1 MNDSNAV
8 SAAVSIL
15 SVETIGV
22 RTQQILQAAY
32 DGKISGLR
40 IYPERLQTAVD
51 WASAEIEKNHPDHQI
66 PPLGCWRQFEAGAM
80 DRWGMLAG
88 ARGFQSAEEMLRSA
102 GDLAVLSAVM
112 DVALRPEWTFV
123 EPISGHAFDGALGRA
138 LAALTMFA
146 AGTFSAEPDDPLRV
160 DAHALIR
167 LEEAEIAAGLQLSE
181 SEDSSEISQLTALL
195 RRLGETIG
203 LRPDLFE
210 LKDEVRPG
218 CLLQNL
224 STQSTDGVLHAPD
237 IVEGLLDGL
246 SPLWQGGAMLDE
258 VILGDTWRHTSSMQ
272 AITASDL
279 VPFHLPTLAI
289 FYSFIEPLAWVGLSV
304 GDLEAIP
311 GLANLEHAALFLACG
326 AVEFETDTPETS
338 EKQAVEL
345 RAITLGL
352 LSELAKRLRSELDA
366 DETSLPLTCV
376 QEGGTLPAGRAI
388 ARENPEAW
396 RKASKIL
403 GDGGVFWLPFRA

>member
-1 MNDSNAV
+1 M
-8 SAAVSIL
+8 

-32 DGKISGLR
+32 DGKVSGLR
-40 IYPERLQTAVD
+40 IYPERLQTAVN
-51 WASAEIEKNHPDHQI
+51 WASAEIEMNYPDHQI
-66 PPLGCWRQFEAGAM
+66 PPLGCWRQFESGAM

-88 ARGFQSAEEMLRSA
+88 ARCFQSAEEMLKSA

-112 DVALRPEWTFV
+112 DVALPPDWTFV
-123 EPISGHAFDGALGRA
+123 EPISGDVFDGALGRS

-146 AGTFSAEPDDPLRV
+146 AGTFSAEPHDPLRV
-160 DAHALIR
+160 DAHALVR
-167 LEEAEIAAGLQLSE
+167 LEEAEIADGLQLNE
-181 SEDSSEISQLTALL
+181 LEDSSEISQLTALL

-210 LKDEVRPG
+210 LNDEVRPG

-224 STQSTDGVLHAPD
+224 SAQSTDGVLKATD
-237 IVEGLLDGL
+237 IVDGLLDGL

-258 VILGDTWRHTSSMQ
+258 VILGDTWQHTSSMQ
-272 AITASDL
+272 AMSVSDL
-279 VPFHLPTLAI
+279 VPFHLPALAI

-304 GDLEAIP
+304 SDLETVS

-326 AVEFETDTPETS
+326 VIEFETDTSETS
-338 EKQAVEL
+338 HKQAVEL
-345 RAITLGL
+345 RAMTLCL

-388 ARENPEAW
+388 ARKNPEAW

>member
-1 MNDSNAV
+1 MSDSNTV

-15 SVETIGV
+15 SVETAVV

-32 DGKISGLR
+32 DGKIIGLR
-40 IYPERLQTAVD
+40 IHPERLQTAVS
-51 WASAEIEKNHPDHQI
+51 WAAAEVEKNYPDHQI
-66 PPLGCWRQFEAGAM
+66 PPLGCWRHFETGEI

-88 ARGFQSAEEMLRSA
+88 ARGFETAEEMLRSA

-112 DVALRPEWTFV
+112 DVALRPDWTFV
-123 EPISGHAFDGALGRA
+123 EPVSGVAFEGALGRS
-138 LAALTMFA
+138 LATLAMFT
-146 AGTFSAEPDDPLRV
+146 AGTFSAEPNDPLRV

-167 LEEAEIAAGLQLSE
+167 LEEAEIADGVQLTE
-181 SEDSSEISQLTALL
+181 LEDGSEISQLTALL

-210 LKDEVRPG
+210 LEDEIRPG

-224 STQSTDGVLHAPD
+224 SLQETDGILKASN
-237 IVEGLLDGL
+237 IVDGLLDGL

-258 VILGDTWRHTSSMQ
+258 VILGDTWQHEG
-272 AITASDL
+272 ALKVGLASDL
-279 VPFHLPTLAI
+279 VPFHLPALAI
-289 FYSFIEPLAWVGLSV
+289 FYSLIEPLAWVGLSV
-304 GDLEAIP
+304 DDLEAVP

-326 AVEFETDTPETS
+326 AIEFETDTSETS
-338 EKQAVEL
+338 ETQALEL
-345 RAITLGL
+345 RASTLGL
-352 LSELAKRLRSELDA
+352 LSELAQKLRDKLDA
-366 DETSLPLTCV
+366 DETSLPMTCV
-376 QEGGTLPAGRAI
+376 QEGGTLPAGRLI

-403 GDGGVFWLPFRA
+403 GGGGVFWLPFRA